1 MPICDSIT
9 RSVPLLSLRRCLHVS
24 LGVRGLCGAAARR
37 IKAAA
42 ARMSIDCTGYGD
54 SQLCAVPAAPQ
65 RSVRWSA
72 EWASA
77 SVHDGAESEFVCD
90 RITYNV

>member
-1 MPICDSIT
+1 M
-9 RSVPLLSLRRCLHVS
+9 S
-24 LGVRGLCGAAARR
+24 LGVRGLCEGGGAAARR

-65 RSVRWSA
+65 CSVRWSA
-72 EWASA
+72 EWVGVSVSA
-77 SVHDGAESEFVCD
+77 SGGDGAGSEFLRD
-90 RITYNV
+90 RVEYNM